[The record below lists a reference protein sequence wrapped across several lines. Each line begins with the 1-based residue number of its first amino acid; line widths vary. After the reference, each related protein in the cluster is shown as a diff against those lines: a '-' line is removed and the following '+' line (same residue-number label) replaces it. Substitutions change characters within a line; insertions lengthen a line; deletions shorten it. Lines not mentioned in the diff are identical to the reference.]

1 MASHKCHE
9 KNSKHY
15 MIKYKRGCN
24 FLLALIVDVFTSFPP
39 IYSCKRKSRSF
50 ANFSCVIASLTF

>member
-1 MASHKCHE
+1 MASHKFHE

-24 FLLALIVDVFTSFPP
+24 FLLAIIVGMYLPVSYLFIVAKET
-39 IYSCKRKSRSF
+39 SRSF
-50 ANFSCVIASLTF
+50 TKFS

>member
-24 FLLALIVDVFTSFPP
+24 FLLDLIVGMYLPVFNQFIAAKENLEVLQT
-39 IYSCKRKSRSF
+39 
-50 ANFSCVIASLTF
+50 SCVSLTF